1 MFRLYRSHIQKRK
14 VVVGAIVK
22 PVLDICDDDEMSL
35 IHFEVVKHVYH
46 LIPFSRYVQKHLV

>member
-1 MFRLYRSHIQKRK
+1 MEGRVELLGFPDVPALQKTSPEKKK

-35 IHFEVVKHVYH
+35 IW
-46 LIPFSRYVQKHLV
+46 

>member
-1 MFRLYRSHIQKRK
+1 MFRLYRRHLQKKK

-35 IHFEVVKHVYH
+35 IW
-46 LIPFSRYVQKHLV
+46 